1 MKIIET
7 LSENLS
13 MSFSGRLN
21 ILSKDTKQFFASV
34 LQREGVIV
42 NAFYGK
48 LSGKKALAAI
58 LIESKTNKNIVVVS
72 EPELIETKE
81 IQFEMNEY
89 EFFKFKNDYYEKFE
103 SLNKLKPSPE
113 LNLSLNGLNLDVYTP
128 LSTDEFSVMKAIC
141 DNSKVSEIYKN
152 CSMLDFDV
160 TKSLISLRKKGI
172 ILVHR

>member
-13 MSFSGRLN
+13 MSFTGRLN
-21 ILSKDTKQFFASV
+21 ILSKDTKQFLASV
-34 LQREGVIV
+34 LQKEGVIV

-58 LIESKTNKNIVVVS
+58 LVESKTNKNLVVIS
-72 EPELIETKE
+72 EPELIEARE
-81 IQFEMNEY
+81 IHFEMNEY
-89 EFFKFKNDYYEKFE
+89 EFFKFKNDYYEKFK
-103 SLNKLKPSPE
+103 SLNELRPDPE
-113 LNLSLNGLNLDVYTP
+113 LNFFLNGLNLDVYTP
-128 LSTDEFSVMKAIC
+128 LSIDEFSVMKIIC
-141 DNSKVSEIYKN
+141 DFSKVSEIYKN